1 MDGTVL
7 IADDDRTIRTVL
19 TQALTRAGC
28 RVHATGSLT
37 QLLRWVEE
45 GRADLVIT
53 DVMMPD
59 GNGIDTI
66 PAIRALRPDLPVIVI
81 SAQNTIVTAI
91 RATEAEAFD
100 YLPKPFDLPDLM
112 ARSAQALA
120 RRPRRVVTGGTGPG
134 GIGTG
139 GPGIGGTGAGAGA
152 GVSAGGAQAGASGE
166 STDPQLPLIG
176 HAPAMQNLFRMV
188 ARVLNADLAV
198 IVAGE
203 AGVGKTMVARSFHDF
218 SDRKNAG
225 LAVLTSADTGEG
237 AIQRAAER
245 AWGGTL
251 LIEDPASFD
260 NAAQARLIGFIEAW
274 ETGADRVHAPRLIAT
289 TSAEPQADVAE
300 GRLRADLYFRLAGVT
315 ITVPPLRARVDDI
328 PPLARHLLARAAAQ
342 GLPQRQ
348 LSDQAMAVV
357 RAYAFPG
364 NVRELENLMRRLA
377 LTASGPEISLAEVK
391 GALAQAM
398 PMPLLAPAEMAHLG
412 QGGTTARGAD
422 GRSHDGKTRASHTHF
437 RNMADGL
444 PLSTD
449 GRSDAETG
457 GSPLAQSVEMHLQR
471 YFDLHGDQL
480 PPPGLYDR
488 IINEVERP
496 LIELALDAT
505 GGNQLRCADLLGI
518 NRNTLRKK
526 LTELNIEVTRRRKL
540 M

>member
-28 RVHATGSLT
+28 RVHATGSLG
-37 QLLRWVEE
+37 QLLKWVED
-45 GRADLVIT
+45 GRGDLVIT

-66 PAIRALRPDLPVIVI
+66 PTIRKLRPDLPVIVI

-112 ARSAQALA
+112 ARSGEALA
-120 RRPRRVVTGGTGPG
+120 RRPRKARSPTEDGT
-134 GIGTG
+134 
-139 GPGIGGTGAGAGA
+139 
-152 GVSAGGAQAGASGE
+152 QAGQVGSGQAE
-166 STDPQLPLIG
+166 GAPMADPALPLIG

-188 ARVLNADLAV
+188 ARVLNADLSV

-203 AGVGKTMVARSFHDF
+203 AGAGKTMVARSFHDF
-218 SDRKNAG
+218 SDRQNAG
-225 LAVLTSADTGEG
+225 FAILTAADTTEATLRRAGEK
-237 AIQRAAER
+237 

-251 LIEDPASFD
+251 LIEDPSAFD
-260 NAAQARLIGFIEAW
+260 TSAQARLIGMIEAW
-274 ETGADRVHAPRLIAT
+274 ETGADRAHAPRLVST
-289 TSAEPQADVAE
+289 TGPEPQQDVSS
-300 GRLRADLYFRLAGVT
+300 GRLRADLYYRLAGVT
-315 ITVPPLRARVDDI
+315 ISVPPLRARVDDI
-328 PPLARHLLARAAAQ
+328 LPLARHLLARAAAQ

-348 LSDQAMAVV
+348 LSDAAAAQV
-357 RAYAFPG
+357 RNYPFPG

-377 LTASGPEISLAEVK
+377 LTAVDTEITQGEVASALTQTAPSVPLASGPQNPQPSAITSE
-391 GALAQAM
+391 
-398 PMPLLAPAEMAHLG
+398 PAP
-412 QGGTTARGAD
+412 QPRGA
-422 GRSHDGKTRASHTHF
+422 RSIDAS
-437 RNMADGL
+437 AS
-444 PLSTD
+444 PLS
-449 GRSDAETG
+449 
-457 GSPLAQSVEMHLQR
+457 QSVELHLQR

-488 IINEVERP
+488 IIQEVERP
-496 LIELALDAT
+496 LLEIALDAT